1 MPTKGYDPKCEEL
14 AEHFL
19 TNATVETPSGTK
31 AGLAQYIQDA
41 VEEWF
46 FIEQSLDGVKQ
57 ENSDG

>member
-1 MPTKGYDPKCEEL
+1 MYDPKCEEL

-19 TNATVETPSGTK
+19 ANATVPTVADPK
-31 AGLAQYIQDA
+31 ASLAQYIQDA

-57 ENSDG
+57 ENADG